1 MITALNAHHMVIFFP
16 QRSWRCPRNMHK
28 PLHLSGTH
36 IHIWQEVR
44 KQIRRLAVRTLR
56 TGDRREKLKIGL

>member
-1 MITALNAHHMVIFFP
+1 
-16 QRSWRCPRNMHK
+16 MHK